1 MHKGGHNMNDELI
14 SKKELLEIT
23 GISYGQLYRWKRKNL
38 IPEDWFIKKASFTGQ
53 ETFFP
58 RDKVLERIEKIKNF
72 KDDISLDELAGM
84 LSPTLADIALTPEE
98 LISKNIVTETALNI
112 YTSFHGKITSASF
125 EEILYLLVL
134 EKFLSSGEAGI
145 EEAQSIVRMLEDNY
159 AEFKGESCEVV
170 LIRKF
175 GTGVSFIISE
185 PNKFCLEKETKL
197 VYRVSISKC
206 IEELKTKLLN
216 E

>member
-1 MHKGGHNMNDELI
+1 MHKGGQNMNDELI
-14 SKKELLEIT
+14 SKKELLKIT

-84 LSPTLADIALTPEE
+84 LSPTLTDITLTPEE
-98 LISKNIVTETALNI
+98 LISKNIVTEATLNI
-112 YTSFHGKITSASF
+112 YTSFHEKITSASF
-125 EEILYLLVL
+125 EEILYILVL

-145 EEAQSIVRMLEDNY
+145 DEAQSIVKMLEDNY
-159 AEFKGESCEVV
+159 AKFKGENCEVV
-170 LIRKF
+170 LLRKF
-175 GTGVSFIISE
+175 GTAISFIISE
-185 PNKFCLEKETKL
+185 PNKFYFEEGAKL

-206 IEELKTKLLN
+206 IEELKTKLLR
-216 E
+216 

>member
-1 MHKGGHNMNDELI
+1 MNDELI
-14 SKKELLEIT
+14 SKKELLKIT

-84 LSPTLADIALTPEE
+84 LSPTLTDITLTPEE
-98 LISKNIVTETALNI
+98 LISKNIVTEDTLNI
-112 YTSFHGKITSASF
+112 YTSFHEKITSASF
-125 EEILYLLVL
+125 EEILYILVL

-145 EEAQSIVRMLEDNY
+145 DEAQSIVKMLEDNY
-159 AEFKGESCEVV
+159 AKFKGENCEVV
-170 LIRKF
+170 LLRKF
-175 GTGVSFIISE
+175 GTAISFIISE
-185 PNKFCLEKETKL
+185 PNKFYFEEGAKL

-206 IEELKTKLLN
+206 IEELKTKLLR
-216 E
+216 

>member
-1 MHKGGHNMNDELI
+1 MNDELI
-14 SKKELLEIT
+14 SKKELLKIT

-84 LSPTLADIALTPEE
+84 LSPTLTDITLTPEE
-98 LISKNIVTETALNI
+98 LISKNIVTEATLNI
-112 YTSFHGKITSASF
+112 YTSFHEKITSASF
-125 EEILYLLVL
+125 EEILYILVL

-145 EEAQSIVRMLEDNY
+145 DEAQSIVKMLEDNY
-159 AEFKGESCEVV
+159 AKFKGENCEVV
-170 LIRKF
+170 LLRKF
-175 GTGVSFIISE
+175 GTAISFIISE
-185 PNKFCLEKETKL
+185 PNKFYFEEGAKL

-206 IEELKTKLLN
+206 IEELKTKLLR
-216 E
+216 